1 MAAKIA
7 GDAMANGLWMVSW
20 YDSLMIAPPLIITEQ
35 QVDEAIAILEKSLDI
50 GDREAEKTGEPVS
63 RSSEF

>member
-7 GDAMANGLWMVSW
+7 GVAMANGLWMVSW

-35 QVDEAIAILEKSLDI
+35 QIDEALEILEKSLDI
-50 GDREAEKTGEPVS
+50 GDREAEKTGVPVS